1 MPATRAS
8 KKKAAPKKT
17 KAQLAAEKAAAEEPI
32 AEESTQ
38 PPPQAPEDVEMSV
51 DTQEDQPAA
60 SSSKGKGPDTT
71 KNETLK
77 EVVSEVLAEAETAV
91 EKVVEKADEVMTA
104 AGDFID
110 QMTGVEAEGDSGKDD
125 TAPEKSRSH
134 SSEAEGGEGSKP
146 KVSLE
151 ERRAKMEQLRKKMAA
166 GTRAN
171 RDSLAEEAA
180 RAKLNAR
187 ELARLERQRKLA
199 ETLRIKADA
208 EERGE
213 DAERQKNW
221 EYTIEEN
228 DEWEK
233 KLARKKRRADYE
245 FHDDAHAARR
255 RYKKDLDQI
264 KPDLET
270 YNQQKAMAMGLNP
283 STSNALTTFSSSSSA
298 VAITGEQQRL
308 AHENLYRD
316 ANTLI
321 YGDNKPSDDA
331 IDRVVGKINKDIEKK
346 AKFHRKRVNE
356 AEGDITYINEHNRVF
371 NNKIKR
377 YYDKYTTE
385 IRDSFERG
393 TAL

>member
-1 MPATRAS
+1 
-8 KKKAAPKKT
+8 
-17 KAQLAAEKAAAEEPI
+17 
-32 AEESTQ
+32 
-38 PPPQAPEDVEMSV
+38 MSV

-60 SSSKGKGPDTT
+60 SSSKGEGPETT
-71 KNETLK
+71 TNEKLK
-77 EVVSEVLAEAETAV
+77 EVASEVLAEAETAI
-91 EKVVEKADEVMTA
+91 EKVAEKADEVMTA
-104 AGDFID
+104 AGEFVD
-110 QMTGVEAEGDSGKDD
+110 QMTGLEAEGDSGKDD
-125 TAPEKSRSH
+125 TAPEKSRSQ

-283 STSNALTTFSSSSSA
+283 STSNALTAFSSSSSA